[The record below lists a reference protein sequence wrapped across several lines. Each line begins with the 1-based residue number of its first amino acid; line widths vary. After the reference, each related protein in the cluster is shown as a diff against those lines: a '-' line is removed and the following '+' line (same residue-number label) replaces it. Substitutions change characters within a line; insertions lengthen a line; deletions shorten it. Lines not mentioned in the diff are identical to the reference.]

1 MWGRKRPQASSFSN
15 PAHNWSRCVSARGS
29 ARASTWRAR
38 RARALDATDWRPFEP
53 RPRVSIRNFEPQ
65 TEVEPN
71 LETGLRVETR
81 THRKSGLCRLPG
93 RLEKRER
100 ELDSPERRWRPVC
113 QVHLPG
119 LLPFL
124 PPWHWPRPWAYS
136 YVIAQFLKKYEIGE
150 FNSVHFHA
158 QDPASPPPK
167 FSDKRPQ
174 LC

>member
-15 PAHNWSRCVSARGS
+15 PANNWSRCVSARRS

-53 RPRVSIRNFEPQ
+53 RPRVSIRNLEPQ

-81 THRKSGLCRLPG
+81 THRKSGLRRLPG

-119 LLPFL
+119 LTPFL
-124 PPWHWPRPWAYS
+124 PPWPRPIAYS
-136 YVIAQFLKKYEIGE
+136 YVIEQFLEKKLWMRE

-158 QDPASPPPK
+158 QEGTPPTPM
-167 FSDKRPQ
+167 SQTRD
-174 LC
+174 LS